1 MSTLMR
7 YDPFREMLRLRDAM
21 DQLFEQSFVRP
32 AWAWSGTA
40 SRGGLWDVYE
50 TENGYQVRVLLPGV
64 KPEDIEVTIQQN
76 TLNIKGQFQAS
87 TEQKQVNWLVQE
99 IGSGSFERTITFP
112 RPIDADHIEYHFENG
127 VLTIAIP
134 FHEAS
139 KPRRISISG
148 AQPKQITVE
157 AGAH

>member
-1 MSTLMR
+1 MTTLMR
-7 YDPFREMLRLRDAM
+7 YDPFSEALRLRDAM
-21 DQLFEQSFVRP
+21 NQLFEQSFVRP
-32 AWAWSGTA
+32 VWGA
-40 SRGGLWDVYE
+40 GGVAARAALMDVYE
-50 TENGYQVRVLLPGV
+50 TENGYQVHVLLPGV
-64 KPEDIEVTIQQN
+64 KPDDVEVTVQQN

-87 TEQKQVNWLVQE
+87 TEQKQVNWLIQE

-112 RPIDADHIEYHFENG
+112 RPIDADKIETHFEHG
-127 VLTIAIP
+127 VLTISIP

-148 AQPKQITVE
+148 AQPRQITVE